1 MKPLSEGKLHPILA
15 DMAQILSTLDNED
28 ALQIFYAARDGIRS
42 STYTIKDLNLTQKK
56 YYTRL
61 KQLQNSGLIEKSRGI
76 YRHTMFGSACYRL
89 GEVFSKILSNR
100 DQFDMLTRLENVDD
114 LSSAEKRKVTESL
127 SIDEKCGLSNL
138 LSPVRMVDDYESLVR
153 ETVSLLEKAE
163 NEVYF
168 ATQYFDTKVVEEL
181 LRDMKRDVNFTF
193 IYDLKGSLYE
203 RASLMM
209 KVLFSSSK
217 ILNFFYEWLKSKNL
231 RMRVLE
237 LPYTFLIV
245 DDKYALVE
253 LKSHEDAFSLAFIFE
268 SPIICR
274 RLIKYFKVL
283 WDRGSDFDLK
293 KALVDSLGNKDHENP
308 SSNEKVKPEIFL
320 KRNGEASK
328 NY

>member
-1 MKPLSEGKLHPILA
+1 MSDSKLHPILS
-15 DMAQILSTLDNED
+15 DMTQILSTLGNKD
-28 ALQIFYAARDGIRS
+28 ALQIFYATKRGIGS
-42 STYTIKDLNLTQKK
+42 STRTIRELDLSQKV
-56 YYTRL
+56 YYKRL
-61 KQLQNSGLIEKSRGI
+61 NQLLKAGLIEKTGKI

-89 GEVFSKILSNR
+89 GENFSKILSNR
-100 DQFDMLTRLENVDD
+100 DQFSLLSRLENVDE
-114 LSSAEKRKVTESL
+114 LSSAEKKKISQAL
-127 SIDEKCGLSNL
+127 SIDETLGLSNFVT
-138 LSPVRMVDDYESLVR
+138 PVILIDDYESLVR
-153 ETVSLLEKAE
+153 ETVGLLEKAE
-163 NEVYF
+163 GEVYF
-168 ATQYFDTKVVEEL
+168 ATQYFDARVVEEL
-181 LRDMKRDVNFTF
+181 LRGIKRDVNFTF
-193 IYDLKGSLYE
+193 IYDFKGSLYE

-245 DDKYALVE
+245 DDKYAMVE

-274 RLIKYFKVL
+274 RLIKYFNVL

-293 KALVDSLGNKDHENP
+293 KSLVDSLGNKDYENP
-308 SSNEKVKPEIFL
+308 SSNEKVKPEFFL

-328 NY
+328 NH